1 LKEPHVQ
8 KEKDTMEP
16 ILLAS
21 TSPRR
26 QEILRTLNI
35 PFSVF
40 APDYNEP
47 VVEGIPPSELAEL
60 HAIKKVESVMRIH
73 LQFSAP
79 WILGADTLIC
89 LDDKVFGKPKDR
101 DEAKEMLE
109 LFSGATHQVITA
121 VCLFDASTK
130 YTSTKTSISTVTF
143 MNLDSEQIDNYLDT
157 GEWQGV
163 AGGYK
168 IQGLASCFISKICG
182 SYSGIVGLPIHELYA
197 ILREHGYVFR
207 L

>member
-1 LKEPHVQ
+1 
-8 KEKDTMEP
+8 
-16 ILLAS
+16 
-21 TSPRR
+21 
-26 QEILRTLNI
+26 
-35 PFSVF
+35 
-40 APDYNEP
+40 
-47 VVEGIPPSELAEL
+47 
-60 HAIKKVESVMRIH
+60 
-73 LQFSAP
+73 
-79 WILGADTLIC
+79 
-89 LDDKVFGKPKDR
+89 
-101 DEAKEMLE
+101 
-109 LFSGATHQVITA
+109 
-121 VCLFDASTK
+121 
-130 YTSTKTSISTVTF
+130 